1 MCTYITQEQWFSFY
15 ELTVGR
21 GFIEHTS
28 DKQELTVLNVFSH
41 GYQDTD
47 VYIQGGAVVKN
58 PPANPGDIR
67 DKGSIWVRKILWS
80 SKWQPTPV
88 FLSGKFHGQGSLMN
102 YSPWG
107 SQSQTRLNL
116 SMHTRLKIFN

>member
-1 MCTYITQEQWFSFY
+1 MYAYIPQEQWFSFY

-21 GFIEHTS
+21 DFIEHTS
-28 DKQELTVLNVFSH
+28 DKQELTVLNAFSH

-88 FLSGKFHGQGSLMN
+88 FLSGKFHGQGSLVS

-107 SQSQTRLNL
+107 SQYQT
-116 SMHTRLKIFN
+116 

>member
-1 MCTYITQEQWFSFY
+1 MCDMCTYIPQEQWFSFY

-21 GFIEHTS
+21 DFIEHTS
-28 DKQELTVLNVFSH
+28 DKQESTVLIVFSH

-67 DKGSIWVRKILWS
+67 DKSSIWGTKIPWS

-88 FLSGKFHGQGSLMN
+88 FLSGKFHGEGSLVS

-107 SQSQTRLNL
+107 SQRQT
-116 SMHTRLKIFN
+116 